1 VLGISRADQGS
12 EATPKVGNGD
22 IDRGDSANGIRKTT
36 NDESFAKGV
45 EIDLGAGEKT
55 DGVSPNTGE
64 LIATGGVQKELFAPM
79 RGARRSESG
88 KKHCGSAKV
97 GGLGQ
102 GVALDRT
109 IAAAIDVGLTGHDK
123 EGRRGFCSEGARNYG
138 TKQRRHLYNKGEL
151 MKGGKKGKRRS
162 PQRKAIKFVGRV
174 QIWVKNGGKPGML

>member
-1 VLGISRADQGS
+1 MLGISCADQGS
-12 EATPKVGNGD
+12 EATPEVGNGD

-64 LIATGGVQKELFAPM
+64 LIASGGVQKVLFAPM

-88 KKHCGSAKV
+88 KKRCGSAKV

-102 GVALDRT
+102 GVALDGT
-109 IAAAIDVGLTGHDK
+109 IAAAIDIGLTGHDK
-123 EGRRGFCSEGARNYG
+123 KGRRGRRRSSRGARNYEMEPHWY
-138 TKQRRHLYNKGEL
+138 TYNKGEL
-151 MKGGKKGKRRS
+151 MKGGRKERGEASKGGRS
-162 PQRKAIKFVGRV
+162 
-174 QIWVKNGGKPGML
+174 NL